1 MPVTGC
7 PVFIRPA
14 AAPTGPCGLSAA
26 SFRGLS
32 SPICTGIT
40 AWIQLGGAN
49 RRSVHQGL
57 DDHPLKMIIEVLRLK
72 QRAEFGGSN
81 EHDAKIRL

>member
-14 AAPTGPCGLSAA
+14 AAPTG
-26 SFRGLS
+26 
-32 SPICTGIT
+32 PICTGIT